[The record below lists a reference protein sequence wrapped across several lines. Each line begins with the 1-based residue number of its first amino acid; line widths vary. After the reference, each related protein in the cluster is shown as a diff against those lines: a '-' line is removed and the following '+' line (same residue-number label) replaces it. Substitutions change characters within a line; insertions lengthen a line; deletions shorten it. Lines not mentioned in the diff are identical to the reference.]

1 MAFEAERAFQ
11 NTGRI
16 QCEQRFYYMTPPARN
31 KQSIGSPSWMKRLSS
46 IWSTENIKIVRRV
59 IVSVVGVTVLLIGI
73 ALLVLPGPAFIV
85 IPVGLAILAT
95 EYAWARRWLKKV
107 RRMASDVVGSRGRTA
122 PRDSAV

>member
-1 MAFEAERAFQ
+1 MAFEADLAFP

-16 QCEQRFYYMTPPARN
+16 RCEERFYYMTPLARN

-46 IWSTENIKIVRRV
+46 IWNTENIKIVRRV

>member
-1 MAFEAERAFQ
+1 
-11 NTGRI
+11 
-16 QCEQRFYYMTPPARN
+16 
-31 KQSIGSPSWMKRLSS
+31 MKRLSS

-107 RRMASDVVGSRGRTA
+107 RQMASNVVSNRSRER
-122 PRDSAV
+122 PIPEDSRV

>member
-1 MAFEAERAFQ
+1 MKRPTALPR
-11 NTGRI
+11 
-16 QCEQRFYYMTPPARN
+16 
-31 KQSIGSPSWMKRLSS
+31 WMKRLFSV
-46 IWSTENIKIVRRV
+46 WNLENVKIVRRV

-107 RRMASDVVGSRGRTA
+107 RRMARDVVGSSGRTA
-122 PRDSAV
+122 KRDSDV